1 MDDGPA
7 SWRMPTR
14 KQMEHMARRVGR
26 EGLPVR
32 GLAPGAICLTNTG
45 KPSWRPRAPTAD
57 KPAPAPPSGYCGSVR
72 VPGHVLRVDC
82 QRCGRIIEIQMADAL
97 RLYGAEA
104 VWRGVRQRLL
114 DDTCTH
120 RTGRYEENGCW
131 PSFH

>member
-1 MDDGPA
+1 MIDRPA

-26 EGLPVR
+26 ESLPVR
-32 GLAPGAICLTNTG
+32 GLAPGDDLPDEYWQALLEAAGAEGGQAGPGT
-45 KPSWRPRAPTAD
+45 SERLLRL
-57 KPAPAPPSGYCGSVR
+57 SQ

-82 QRCGRIIEIQMADAL
+82 RRCGRIVEIQKADAL

-120 RTGRYEENGCW
+120 RTGRYEEDGCW
-131 PSFH
+131 PSFD